1 MKTIIEQI
9 CLDAETIKEKMK
21 EIVREKVDNL
31 HLEETLLTFI
41 NEKKHFSFGI
51 LAFQHYVAF
60 KGTHSS
66 EITQLATGIELLIL
80 AFDIF
85 DDIEDEDNSNKAW
98 MQTDHAISLN
108 AATSLYSISLQTICE
123 LESNIEF
130 SQYAIK
136 YALNAMQGQHNDL
149 RNFPETEEECLR
161 MIKQKSGSL
170 TAMSAVL
177 GAMLASGEFNEA
189 IENYSYKIGMIKQ
202 IENDYYG
209 LFDKSRSDIKKKK
222 RTLINLFLNR
232 QFNSA
237 SKKVLNM
244 MNSKNSYYSL
254 ISDRDYFEELLSKA
268 GVRQYVLMLIKI
280 YENEI
285 NNEIEKL
292 NIRINLW

>member
-1 MKTIIEQI
+1 M
-9 CLDAETIKEKMK
+9 CLDADLIKGKMK
-21 EIVREKVDNL
+21 EIVGEKVDNL

-60 KGTHSS
+60 SGTDFS
-66 EITQLATGIELLIL
+66 EILVLAAGIELLIL

-85 DDIEDEDNSNKAW
+85 DDIEDEDNLSKVW

-108 AATSLYSISLQTICE
+108 AATSLYSISLQVICE
-123 LESNIEF
+123 LESNIVF
-130 SQYAIK
+130 SQLALK

-149 RNFPETEEECLR
+149 RNFPETEEECLH

-177 GAMLASGEFNEA
+177 GTMLASGEFNPV
-189 IENYSYKIGMIKQ
+189 IENYSYKIGIIKQ

-209 LFDKSRSDIKKKK
+209 LFDKTRSDIRKKK
-222 RTLINLFLNR
+222 RTLINLFLHR

-237 SKKVLNM
+237 SNKILNM
-244 MNSKNSYYSL
+244 MKSKSGYYSL
-254 ISDRDYFEELLSKA
+254 ISDRTYFEELLYKA
-268 GVRQYVLMLIKI
+268 GVSQYVLMLIKV

-292 NIRINLW
+292 EIKIKLW